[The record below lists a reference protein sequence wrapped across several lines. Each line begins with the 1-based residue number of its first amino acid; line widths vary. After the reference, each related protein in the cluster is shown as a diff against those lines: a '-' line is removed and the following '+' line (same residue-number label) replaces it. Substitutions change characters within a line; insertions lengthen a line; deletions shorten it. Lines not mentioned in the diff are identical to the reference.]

1 MTERKKRVSKK
12 EFIEKVKA
20 DLENKETPEVVI
32 AEPVI
37 TEKVKKIETK
47 KITVKALHRKGI
59 LNLGKQPDGNLLY
72 FMPGE
77 IKTIE
82 ASEAVDV
89 ALRDKFLEIVE

>member
-1 MTERKKRVSKK
+1 MAERKKRVSKK
-12 EFIEKVKA
+12 EFLEKVKTE
-20 DLENKETPEVVI
+20 LESKETEEVVI
-32 AEPVI
+32 AEPVQ
-37 TEKVKKIETK
+37 EKTNKIEETK
-47 KITVKALHRKGI
+47 KVTVKALHKQGI